1 MAVRDPD
8 IRCGIWSAGWFARL
22 VARPR
27 FQAVASALPFGRG
40 MAKRDGAEI
49 FDILQ
54 GFVASQVLA
63 ALIEMD
69 ILRRLLDGPQ
79 TAESIGF
86 SHNIPT
92 DRMDQLLRAGAALG
106 LLRLRRDGRY
116 VVARKGAA
124 ILGVPGLENMIRH
137 NREFYADMADPAAL
151 LRGEGETHLA
161 RFWPYVF
168 GAGGEIESDVAERYS
183 NLMAESQVLVARD
196 TLRMLPLKGAGR
208 VMDVGGGSGV
218 FLSEVLRRDA
228 QAEGLL
234 FDLPQVMSSARAR
247 LAQAGLEA
255 RVTLHGGD
263 FRTDPLPHG
272 ADTISLIR
280 VLYDHDDATVTHLLS
295 RVFDALPPGGR
306 LVVSEPMSGG
316 AAPDRAG
323 DVYFAFYTMAMG
335 TGRVRSAE
343 RIGEMCRAAGF
354 EGVRIPRAP
363 RPYITSA
370 LSCVRPG

>member
-8 IRCGIWSAGWFARL
+8 MRRGLWSEGWFARL

-27 FQAVASALPFGRG
+27 FQAIASALPFGRG

-49 FDILQ
+49 FDVLH

-79 TAESIGF
+79 AAESIGF

-106 LLRLRRDGRY
+106 LLKLCRDGRY
-116 VVARKGAA
+116 AVARKGAA

-168 GAGGEIESDVAERYS
+168 GAGGEIEPDVAARYS

-196 TLRMLPLKGAGR
+196 TLGMLPLKGAGQ

-218 FLSEVLRRDA
+218 FLSEVLRRDPKA
-228 QAEGLL
+228 RGLL
-234 FDLPQVMSSARAR
+234 FDLPQVMDSARAR
-247 LAQAGLEA
+247 MAQAGLEG

-263 FRTDPLPHG
+263 FRIDPLPQG

-295 RVFDALPPGGR
+295 RVFYALPPGGR

-316 AAPDRAG
+316 ATPDRAG

-335 TGRVRSAE
+335 TGRVRSAA
-343 RIGEMCRAAGF
+343 RIAAMCREAGF
-354 EGVRIPRAP
+354 EDVKIPRAP

-370 LSCVRPG
+370 LTCTRPG

>member
-1 MAVRDPD
+1 
-8 IRCGIWSAGWFARL
+8 
-22 VARPR
+22 
-27 FQAVASALPFGRG
+27 
-40 MAKRDGAEI
+40 
-49 FDILQ
+49 
-54 GFVASQVLA
+54 
-63 ALIEMD
+63 
-69 ILRRLLDGPQ
+69 
-79 TAESIGF
+79 
-86 SHNIPT
+86 
-92 DRMDQLLRAGAALG
+92 
-106 LLRLRRDGRY
+106 
-116 VVARKGAA
+116 
-124 ILGVPGLENMIRH
+124 
-137 NREFYADMADPAAL
+137 
-151 LRGEGETHLA
+151 
-161 RFWPYVF
+161 
-168 GAGGEIESDVAERYS
+168 
-183 NLMAESQVLVARD
+183 MAESQVLVARD

-228 QAEGLL
+228 KAEGLL

-263 FRTDPLPHG
+263 FRTDSLPGG